1 MRTFEAIMHFHDYW
15 IRKIMEDVS
24 LIKKYSELL
33 EFYEHD
39 LIEDY
44 DSTDSELTIVQ
55 MWRKECELLNEF
67 ALIKKQ
73 KEESED

>member
-1 MRTFEAIMHFHDYW
+1 MRTFEAINQFHDFW
-15 IRKIMEDVS
+15 IRKVTADPK

-44 DSTDSELTIVQ
+44 DSTDSELSIVQ

-67 ALIKKQ
+67 ASIKKE
-73 KEESED
+73 KESKD